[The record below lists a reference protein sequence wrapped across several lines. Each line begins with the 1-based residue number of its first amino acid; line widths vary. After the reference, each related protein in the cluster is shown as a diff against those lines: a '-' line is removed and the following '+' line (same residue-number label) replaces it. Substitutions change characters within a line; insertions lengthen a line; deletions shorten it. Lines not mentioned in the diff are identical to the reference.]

1 MGKAEGAVQRPAGR
15 ERLLIATEAC
25 LKAGHEVRIA
35 DICKDADV
43 SAALIYTYFV
53 DREDL
58 VAEAYARIF
67 KGLVAT
73 DLAAI
78 AHFPTNLDELRIAIR
93 EQAKEI
99 FSMERDQVRW
109 ARLEALAHARMN
121 PGIAERIDQAR
132 HELVTTMA
140 DAILNFDGVV
150 FHRKE
155 AETLAVIALGMILG
169 ATAMSPEQMDDEQR
183 HRLAEMWST
192 MVYSTL
198 ANTRI

>member
-1 MGKAEGAVQRPAGR
+1 MGKTGAAVRPAGR

-25 LKAGHEVRIA
+25 LNAGNEVRIA
-35 DICKDADV
+35 DICKEADV
-43 SAALIYTYFV
+43 SAALIYKYFI

-78 AHFPTNLDELRIAIR
+78 AHFPTDLELLRIAIR
-93 EQAKEI
+93 EQAKDI
-99 FSMERDQVRW
+99 FSAERDQVRW

-132 HELVTTMA
+132 YELVTAMA
-140 DAILNFDGVV
+140 EAILNFDGVV
-150 FHRKE
+150 LNRKE
-155 AETLAVIALGMILG
+155 AETLGVIALGMILG
-169 ATAMSPEQMDDEQR
+169 ATAMSPEQMDDDQR
-183 HRLAEMWST
+183 HRLADMWST

-198 ANTRI
+198 ANTRV

>member
-1 MGKAEGAVQRPAGR
+1 MGKTEAAARPAGR

-25 LKAGHEVRIA
+25 LNAGNEVRIA
-35 DICKDADV
+35 DICKEADV
-43 SAALIYTYFV
+43 SAALIYKYFI

-78 AHFPTNLDELRIAIR
+78 AHFPTDLELLRIAIR
-93 EQAKEI
+93 EQAKDI
-99 FSMERDQVRW
+99 FSAERDQVRW

-132 HELVTTMA
+132 YELVTAMA
-140 DAILNFDGVV
+140 EAILNFDGVV
-150 FHRKE
+150 LNRKE
-155 AETLAVIALGMILG
+155 AETLGVIALGMILG
-169 ATAMSPEQMDDEQR
+169 ATAMSPEQMDDDQR
-183 HRLAEMWST
+183 HRLADMWST

-198 ANTRI
+198 ANTRV

>member
-1 MGKAEGAVQRPAGR
+1 
-15 ERLLIATEAC
+15 
-25 LKAGHEVRIA
+25 
-35 DICKDADV
+35 
-43 SAALIYTYFV
+43 
-53 DREDL
+53 
-58 VAEAYARIF
+58 
-67 KGLVAT
+67 
-73 DLAAI
+73 
-78 AHFPTNLDELRIAIR
+78 
-93 EQAKEI
+93 
-99 FSMERDQVRW
+99 
-109 ARLEALAHARMN
+109 
-121 PGIAERIDQAR
+121 
-132 HELVTTMA
+132 MA

>member
-1 MGKAEGAVQRPAGR
+1 MGKTEAAARPAGR

-25 LKAGHEVRIA
+25 LNAGNEVRIA
-35 DICKDADV
+35 DICKEADV
-43 SAALIYTYFV
+43 SAALIYKYFI

-78 AHFPTNLDELRIAIR
+78 AHFPTDLELLRIAIR
-93 EQAKEI
+93 EQAKDI
-99 FSMERDQVRW
+99 FSAERDQVRW

-132 HELVTTMA
+132 YELVTAMA
-140 DAILNFDGVV
+140 EAILNFDGVV
-150 FHRKE
+150 FNRKE
-155 AETLAVIALGMILG
+155 AETLGVIALGMILG
-169 ATAMSPEQMDDEQR
+169 ATAMSPEQMDDDQR
-183 HRLAEMWST
+183 HRLADMWST

-198 ANTRI
+198 ANTRV